1 MEDTIVAISSALG
14 EGAISIIRMSGKN
27 SIKIISSIFSKNISN
42 VKSHTIN
49 YGYIIDNKEV
59 IDEVLVTIMRAPK
72 TYTKEDI
79 IEINSHGSI
88 ATVNKILE
96 LLLSKGARR
105 AEPGEFTKRAFLNG
119 RIDLI
124 QAEGVMDVINSET
137 EEARKSAVNEITGE
151 VTKMIENIRKKIIE
165 ILSNIEVNI
174 DYPEYEDIEIV
185 TRQKIK
191 DEIKNINEN
200 ICKIIE
206 ESESKKIVK
215 DGIKVAII
223 GNPNVGKSS
232 LLNVLIGEEKA
243 IVTTKAGTTRDV
255 VEGKILINGIIF
267 NLYDTAGIRNT
278 KDIVE
283 KKGVIKS
290 KEKLKEADLIILV
303 LDSSKKLS
311 KEDIKL
317 IEETRNKKRI
327 IVYNKRDKVQKT
339 KEADKGIYLSTKT
352 KEGINDLKDK
362 MSNIFSI
369 GSFKNKDYTY
379 LSTARQLNL
388 LKKAQKITKEIL
400 KTINKDIEIDMI
412 ELDIKQVLEKLDEI
426 IGKSYKEELID
437 ELFSHFCVGK

>member
-14 EGAISIIRMSGKN
+14 EGAISIIRMSGKD
-27 SIKIISSIFSKNISN
+27 SIKIISSIFSKNLRD

-59 IDEVLVTIMRAPK
+59 IDEVLVTIMKAPK

-79 IEINSHGSI
+79 IEINSHGSV
-88 ATVNKILE
+88 ATVNRILE
-96 LLLSKGARR
+96 LLLNKGARR

-124 QAEGVMDVINSET
+124 QAEGVMDLINSET
-137 EEARKSAVNEITGE
+137 EEARKSAVNEMTGE
-151 VTKMIENIRKKIIE
+151 VTKMIEKIRKKILE
-165 ILSNIEVNI
+165 LLSNIEVNI

-185 TRQKIK
+185 TRKKIEEEMK
-191 DEIKNINEN
+191 DINEN
-200 ICKIIE
+200 ISKIIE
-206 ESESKKIVK
+206 KSENKKIIK
-215 DGIKVAII
+215 EGIKVAII

-243 IVTTKAGTTRDV
+243 IVTKKAGTTRDI

-267 NLYDTAGIRNT
+267 SLYDTAGIRKT

-317 IEETRNKKRI
+317 IEETKNKKRI
-327 IVYNKRDKVQKT
+327 IVYNKKDKEQKVKST
-339 KEADKGIYLSTKT
+339 DQDIYLSTKT
-352 KEGINDLKDK
+352 KEGINELKEK
-362 MSNIFSI
+362 MSNMFIL
-369 GSFKNKDYTY
+369 GNFKNKDYTY
-379 LSTARQLNL
+379 LCTARQLNL
-388 LKKAQKITKEIL
+388 LKEAQKITEEIL
-400 KTINKDIEIDMI
+400 NTISKNIEIDMI

-426 IGKSYKEELID
+426 IGKSYKEELIN
-437 ELFSHFCVGK
+437 ELFSKFCVGK

>member
-14 EGAISIIRMSGKN
+14 EGAISIIRMSGKD
-27 SIKIISSIFSKNISN
+27 SIKIISSIFSKNLRD

-59 IDEVLVTIMRAPK
+59 IDEVLVTIMKAPK

-79 IEINSHGSI
+79 VEINSHGSI
-88 ATVNKILE
+88 ATVNRILE
-96 LLLSKGARR
+96 LLLNNGARR

-124 QAEGVMDVINSET
+124 QAEGVMDLINSET
-137 EEARKSAVNEITGE
+137 EEARKSAVNEMTGE
-151 VTKMIENIRKKIIE
+151 VTKMIEKIRKKILE
-165 ILSNIEVNI
+165 LLSNIEVNI

-185 TRQKIK
+185 TRKKIEEEIK
-191 DEIKNINEN
+191 DINEN
-200 ICKIIE
+200 ISKIIE
-206 ESESKKIVK
+206 ESENKKIIK
-215 DGIKVAII
+215 EGIKVAII

-243 IVTTKAGTTRDV
+243 IVTKKAGTTRDI

-267 NLYDTAGIRNT
+267 SLYDTAGIRKT

-303 LDSSKKLS
+303 LDSSKKIS

-317 IEETRNKKRI
+317 VEETKNKKRI
-327 IVYNKRDKVQKT
+327 IVYNKKDKEQKAKST
-339 KEADKGIYLSTKT
+339 DQDIYLSTKT
-352 KEGINDLKDK
+352 KEGINELKEK
-362 MSNIFSI
+362 MSNMFIL
-369 GSFKNKDYTY
+369 GNFKNKDYTY
-379 LSTARQLNL
+379 LCTARQLNL
-388 LKKAQKITKEIL
+388 LKEAQKITGEIL
-400 KTINKDIEIDMI
+400 NTISKNIEIDMI

-426 IGKSYKEELID
+426 IGKSYKEELIN
-437 ELFSHFCVGK
+437 ELFSKFCVGK